1 MVSDFIQ
8 VTVASASEEE
18 AHKIAEALVTRR
30 LAASCWVSGPITS
43 RYWWKGKAEKAQEW
57 ICTAKTRT
65 GLYIEVEQAIKEIHS
80 YEVPGILATP
90 VVKGSQAYFE
100 WINHETGLTN
110 QEDQTRIS
118 KEQLIHG
125 LINAHENVAIEATA
139 AYERGIRRTEDAWG
153 PREILAHIAGWEVM
167 AIARIPQILA
177 GVPPVRYETAE
188 QHANMDNA
196 INATVVTMI
205 GDQPFEA
212 IRDIFRQCYQ
222 RDAQLLRG
230 LDEALFVPDSYVY
243 ERTRAAIDHCYEH
256 AQALARM

>member
-1 MVSDFIQ
+1 MSDFIQ
-8 VTVASASEEE
+8 ITVAADSEEK
-18 AHKIAEALVTRR
+18 AHEIAEELVTRR

-43 RYWWKGKAEKAQEW
+43 RYWWKGKIEKAQEW

-65 GLYIEVEQAIKEIHS
+65 DLYTEAEQAIKEIHS

-90 VVKGSQAYFE
+90 VVKGSQTYFE
-100 WINHETGLTN
+100 WINRETGLMD
-110 QEDQTRIS
+110 QEDQVRIP
-118 KEQLIHG
+118 KEQLIQD
-125 LINAHENVAIEATA
+125 LIDAHERVVTAATT
-139 AYERGIRRTEDAWG
+139 AYERGARRTEDTWG

-167 AIARIPQILA
+167 AVARIPHILA
-177 GVPPVRYETAE
+177 GIPPIRYETSE

-196 INATVVTMI
+196 INAAVVTMI
-205 GDQPFEA
+205 GGQPFET

-230 LDEALFVPDSYVY
+230 LDETLFVPGSYVY

-256 AQALARM
+256 VQALERL